1 MYRGRPL
8 PSIVRMAF
16 LLVLSLLAL
25 AGLMVALA
33 GRRMRQHRQVR
44 AFPELPTPTFK
55 VVALG
60 NSGSGKTV
68 LLASLFYQFR
78 ARPGRPYYLDTDP
91 STRVMLGNLLS
102 TVVDPT
108 EPWPSATRRDGT
120 RTYRFDC
127 VAQVEEKP
135 TTAFTIEYLD
145 YAGEIFE
152 LLGASD
158 TALDDLVGKVMAAD
172 ALIGVL
178 DGRRVLQFLRGQA
191 QGRAYLIAKIAVMVQ
206 LMARARC
213 AVYLVISKWDLV
225 HDFGEPA
232 GADDR
237 ARLDAVVTALMTVDH
252 ISDLVRSRTTV
263 RLIPVSAVGSG
274 FARLDE
280 STGVVTKRPDG
291 TFAPY
296 NVDIPVA
303 AIVPDLFTRV
313 RQSIDSQVVGA
324 IESEFRIRRRHTPD
338 EIVSEMGAFLLRPAG
353 VAVRATLD
361 SVLSRPYSN
370 ELVAMMLDWIARP
383 SQRKDAELAA
393 FRAESQRQAYTLLE
407 ARTAVLDD
415 FQRMVHRLEHDLPAS
430 VLSR

>member
-1 MYRGRPL
+1 MFRRRPR
-8 PSIVRMAF
+8 PTIAHMGS
-16 LLVLSLLAL
+16 LLVLLVLAL
-25 AGLMVALA
+25 VGIAVVVAGQ
-33 GRRMRQHRQVR
+33 RMRRNRHAR

-78 ARPGRPYYLDTDP
+78 PRPGRPYYFDTDP
-91 STRVMLGNLLS
+91 ATRVWLGSLLS

-108 EPWPSATRRDGT
+108 EPWPSGTARHDT

-127 VAQVEEKP
+127 VTQVAEKP
-135 TTAFTIEYLD
+135 TTAFSIEYLD

-152 LLGASD
+152 MLGAGD
-158 TALDDLVGKVMAAD
+158 APLHDLMQKVTAAD

-178 DGRRVLQFLRGQA
+178 DGRRVLQFLRGEA

-206 LMARARC
+206 LMATARC
-213 AVYLVISKWDLV
+213 AIYLVISKWDLV
-225 HDFGEPA
+225 HGFGEPA

-237 ARLDAVVTALMTVDH
+237 TRLEAVVDALMTVEH
-252 ISDLVRSRTTV
+252 LRDLAHSRDMV
-263 RLIPVSAVGSG
+263 RLIPVSAVGAG

-280 STGVVTKRPDG
+280 STGLVTKRPDG

-296 NVDIPVA
+296 NVDVPIA

-313 RQSIDSQVVGA
+313 RRSMDSQAVQV
-324 IESEFRIRRRHTPD
+324 IESEYRTRRRHTPD
-338 EIVSEMGAFLLRPAG
+338 EIISEMGALLLRPAG
-353 VAVRATLD
+353 AALRVSLD

-370 ELVAMMLDWIARP
+370 ELVVMMLDWIARP
-383 SQRKDAELAA
+383 SQRKEAELAA
-393 FRAESQRQAYTLLE
+393 FRAEAQRQAHLLVD

-415 FQRMVHRLEHDLPAS
+415 FQKMVHRLELELPAS